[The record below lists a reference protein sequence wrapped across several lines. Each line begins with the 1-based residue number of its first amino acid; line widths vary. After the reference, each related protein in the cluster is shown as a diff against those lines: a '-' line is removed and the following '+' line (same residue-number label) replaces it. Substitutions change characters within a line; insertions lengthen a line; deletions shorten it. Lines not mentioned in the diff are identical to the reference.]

1 MHRSL
6 LPFTLASL
14 GHVIVLLAIYIPLFE
29 WQISGIVTDFP
40 PTYDVHISSH
50 PLTTIL
56 GEALSTDSYLGKVYV
71 SKDEAICRDCYSG
84 TVTFNVALS
93 KVHYEMP
100 ILLFAGILLELGALG
115 IMVRQI
121 IKAIIERITN

>member
-71 SKDEAICRDCYSG
+71 SKDEAICRYEDANFVVRRSENDQALEQISL
-84 TVTFNVALS
+84 NVN
-93 KVHYEMP
+93 KNIFHGWMNGVC
-100 ILLFAGILLELGALG
+100 
-115 IMVRQI
+115 
-121 IKAIIERITN
+121 